1 MNAVKK
7 NNPKNQEKCFFKLHE
22 RPLDTVEIF
31 FLVISE
37 KQSMIAYL
45 FQKEKKTEDLVKA
58 GLEVSLFLLGF

>member
-1 MNAVKK
+1 
-7 NNPKNQEKCFFKLHE
+7 LHE
-22 RPLDTVEIF
+22 RPLDIVEIF